1 MTLRFFAVRSRRFTP
16 FLTHASLVLAALVC
30 GTALNGSVLA
40 QTAPAAGSSV
50 SSPLLAPAWADL
62 SPTQRQSLQ
71 PLAGTWNTLGDGHKR
86 KWLAIAQNYANLGP
100 AEQAKMHSR
109 MAEWAALKPKDREQA
124 RLNFAEAKKVEP
136 AKRAANW
143 EAYQAL
149 SPEEKQ
155 KLASKATG
163 KPAGAAVAAKPLA
176 TASKLT
182 PVPITRHTPEE
193 ERSKITAQQ
202 QVDPNTLLPVVAP

>member
-1 MTLRFFAVRSRRFTP
+1 MNFRHFSPSLIRICRLAVAGVVLGATVSG
-16 FLTHASLVLAALVC
+16 LVM
-30 GTALNGSVLA
+30 A
-40 QTAPAAGSSV
+40 QAPAGTGSSV
-50 SSPLLAPAWADL
+50 SSPLLAPPAWTDL
-62 SPTQRQSLQ
+62 SAAQRQSLQ

-86 KWLAIAQNYANLGP
+86 KWLAVAQNYAKLAP

-155 KLASKATG
+155 KLAEKAAG
-163 KPAGAAVAAKPLA
+163 KPAGAAVTTKPLV

-182 PVPITRHTPEE
+182 PVPITRRTPEE
-193 ERSKITAQQ
+193 ERAKITAQQ
-202 QVDPNTLLPVVAP
+202 QVNPNTLLPVVAP

>member
-1 MTLRFFAVRSRRFTP
+1 MTR
-16 FLTHASLVLAALVC
+16 ASHIVLATLVLGASASGAVWAQAAARS
-30 GTALNGSVLA
+30 GNNSA
-40 QTAPAAGSSV
+40 
-50 SSPLLAPAWADL
+50 SSPLSALAWSDL
-62 SPTQRQSLQ
+62 SALQRQSLQ
-71 PLAGTWNTLGDGHKR
+71 PLATTWDTLSDGHKR
-86 KWLAIAQNYANLGP
+86 KWIAVAQNYANLGP
-100 AEQAKMHSR
+100 AEQTKMHSR
-109 MAEWAALKPKDREQA
+109 MAEWAALKPRDREIA
-124 RLNFAEAKKVEP
+124 RLNFAEAKKLEP

-155 KLASKATG
+155 KLASKAAG
-163 KPAGAAVAAKPLA
+163 KPAGAAVSTKPLA

>member
-1 MTLRFFAVRSRRFTP
+1 MNSRRFNP
-16 FLTHASLVLAALVC
+16 FLSLASHAALV
-30 GTALNGSVLA
+30 VLVLGAGASGAAMA
-40 QTAPAAGSSV
+40 QAAAGSGNSM
-50 SSPLLAPAWADL
+50 SSPLSALAWTDL
-62 SPTQRQSLQ
+62 STPQRQSLQ
-71 PLAGTWNTLGDGHKR
+71 PLATTWDTLSDGHKR
-86 KWLAIAQNYANLGP
+86 KWIAVAQNYANLGP
-100 AEQAKMHSR
+100 AEQEKMHSR
-109 MAEWAALKPKDREQA
+109 MAEWAALKPRDRELA

-155 KLASKATG
+155 KLANKATG
-163 KPAGAAVAAKPLA
+163 KPTGAAVSTKPLA

-182 PVPITRHTPEE
+182 PVPITRHTPED

-202 QVDPNTLLPVVAP
+202 QVDPNTLLPLAAP

>member
-1 MTLRFFAVRSRRFTP
+1 LTQFSRT
-16 FLTHASLVLAALVC
+16 VLAALVWGVAVS
-30 GTALNGSVLA
+30 GTAMA
-40 QTAPAAGSSV
+40 QAAGGVGSSV
-50 SSPLLAPAWADL
+50 SSTLLTPAWTDL
-62 SPTQRQSLQ
+62 SAAQRQSLQ

-86 KWLAIAQNYANLGP
+86 KWLAVAQNYANLGP

-109 MAEWAALKPKDREQA
+109 MAEWAALKPRDREQA

-155 KLASKATG
+155 KLANKATA
-163 KPAGAAVAAKPLA
+163 KPAGAAVATKPLV

-202 QVDPNTLLPVVAP
+202 QVDPNTLLPLIAP